1 MPARTANVPFAL
13 RWCVLYLMQFPTGLH
28 AALSTFSLH
37 VRIDTNLSLSL
48 SLCSFDFANDKYV
61 LRDGISCL
69 GIFILNLVTR
79 FISPSWNFIRTV
91 IKVQVECLKENC
103 SQFFENCG
111 RQLWISIPNV
121 SNDSKRLKRSLA
133 CNGQAAFPPS
143 RALPHPLPYSG

>member
-48 SLCSFDFANDKYV
+48 SVRSILQTINMCIAMGYLALEFLS
-61 LRDGISCL
+61 L
-69 GIFILNLVTR
+69 IFVSLLDLYFQVRILLVT
-79 FISPSWNFIRTV
+79 
-91 IKVQVECLKENC
+91 KVQVECLKENC

-111 RQLWISIPNV
+111 R
-121 SNDSKRLKRSLA
+121 
-133 CNGQAAFPPS
+133 
-143 RALPHPLPYSG
+143 